1 MSRKPRK
8 RFWYWLLLVPCLAV
22 VCVPSFN
29 RLEPAWFGIPFFYWY
44 QLLWIPLSAVV
55 ISVVYIASREGG
67 DDSGKS

>member
-1 MSRKPRK
+1 MQQKSRKRL
-8 RFWYWLLLVPCLAV
+8 WYWLLLVPCLAV

-29 RLEPAWFGIPFFYWY
+29 RLEPSWFDIPFFYWY

-55 ISVVYIASREGG
+55 IAVVYIATREGS